1 MKDLSE
7 GLEEGEED
15 GDGWNSREDKEDS
28 NRGLL
33 LHSSSSPSDKSSISH
48 QLSKVFSQKTD
59 MRV

>member
-15 GDGWNSREDKEDS
+15 GVGWNSREDEEDS

-33 LHSSSSPSDKSSISH
+33 LHSSSSPFNKSFISQ

>member
-15 GDGWNSREDKEDS
+15 GDGWNSQEDEEDS
-28 NRGLL
+28 NQGLL
-33 LHSSSSPSDKSSISH
+33 LHSSSSPSNKSFISH
-48 QLSKVFSQKTD
+48 QLSRVFSQRTD

>member
-7 GLEEGEED
+7 RLEESEED
-15 GDGWNSREDKEDS
+15 CGGLNSREDEEDS

-33 LHSSSSPSDKSSISH
+33 LHSSSSPFNKSFISH

>member
-15 GDGWNSREDKEDS
+15 GVGWNSREDEEDS

-33 LHSSSSPSDKSSISH
+33 IRSSSSPFNKSFISH
-48 QLSKVFSQKTD
+48 QLPKVFSQKTD

>member
-7 GLEEGEED
+7 RLEESEED
-15 GDGWNSREDKEDS
+15 CVGLNSREGKEDS

-33 LHSSSSPSDKSSISH
+33 LHSSSSPSNKSFISH
-48 QLSKVFSQKTD
+48 KLSRVASQRTY

>member
-15 GDGWNSREDKEDS
+15 GVGWNSREDEEDS
-28 NRGLL
+28 HRGLL
-33 LHSSSSPSDKSSISH
+33 LHSSSSPSDKSFISH
-48 QLSKVFSQKTD
+48 RLSRAFSQKRD